1 MNSGYVLIDFG
12 GLELTS
18 ESKVTKTG
26 ISDQVKNALAT
37 GKPIIAG
44 GLKLNQKAVSSINV
58 LACVDATTATS
69 FDVITLPLC
78 PCLALA
84 WKSLP
89 AAPVESRGCLASLGS
104 CSHTTTYPIIHL
116 FSQSSL

>member
-69 FDVITLPLC
+69 FDVITSIYSIVID
-78 PCLALA
+78 
-84 WKSLP
+84 KDD
-89 AAPVESRGCLASLGS
+89 GCTITDLTAS
-104 CSHTTTYPIIHL
+104 T
-116 FSQSSL
+116 

>member
-1 MNSGYVLIDFG
+1 MNSGYVLIDFD

-44 GLKLNQKAVSSINV
+44 GLKLNQKAVSPVTV

-69 FDVITLPLC
+69 FDVITSIYSIVID
-78 PCLALA
+78 
-84 WKSLP
+84 KDD
-89 AAPVESRGCLASLGS
+89 GCTITDLTAS
-104 CSHTTTYPIIHL
+104 T
-116 FSQSSL
+116 

>member
-26 ISDQVKNALAT
+26 ISNQVKNALAT

-44 GLKLNQKAVSSINV
+44 GLKLNQKAVSPINV

-69 FDVITLPLC
+69 FDVITSIYSIVID
-78 PCLALA
+78 
-84 WKSLP
+84 KDD
-89 AAPVESRGCLASLGS
+89 GCTITDLTAS
-104 CSHTTTYPIIHL
+104 T
-116 FSQSSL
+116 